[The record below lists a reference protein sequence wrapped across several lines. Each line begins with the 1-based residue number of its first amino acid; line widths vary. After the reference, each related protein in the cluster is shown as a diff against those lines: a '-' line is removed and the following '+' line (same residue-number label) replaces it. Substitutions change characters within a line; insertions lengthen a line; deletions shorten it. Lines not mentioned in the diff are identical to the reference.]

1 VSGAIICKI
10 IMETKGIE
18 CLKSLLAED
27 TSTNEKMYDAI
38 KKLTGMNRK
47 DLNDSWDVQLR
58 GFLH

>member
-1 VSGAIICKI
+1 
-10 IMETKGIE
+10 METKGIE

-38 KKLTGMNRK
+38 KKLTGMSRK